1 MINIFSGKKDVFI
14 SMPTGA
20 GKSLCY
26 QLPAVVSTGITV
38 VVSPLLALMQDQ
50 LEHLQLL
57 NIPAETI
64 NSKMTA
70 KQRTKVLGDL
80 NKPRPKTKLLYIT
93 PEQAA
98 SDGCRTLIEGL
109 VKRQMLKY
117 FIVDEAHCVSQ
128 WGHDFRP
135 DYLKLGSF
143 RKIMP
148 NVPCVALTATATAQT
163 VEDIIQ
169 NLRLKNPVA
178 KFKTSCFRSNIYY
191 DIVMKDV
198 VHDPIEDLKRF
209 ALTALGRETNSE
221 EENSVIENWVR
232 LKKTLLNEYTSSVI
246 CIYLY
251 GYSWYQHSMYL

>member
-1 MINIFSGKKDVFI
+1 
-14 SMPTGA
+14 
-20 GKSLCY
+20 
-26 QLPAVVSTGITV
+26 
-38 VVSPLLALMQDQ
+38 
-50 LEHLQLL
+50 
-57 NIPAETI
+57 
-64 NSKMTA
+64 
-70 KQRTKVLGDL
+70 
-80 NKPRPKTKLLYIT
+80 
-93 PEQAA
+93 
-98 SDGCRTLIEGL
+98 
-109 VKRQMLKY
+109 
-117 FIVDEAHCVSQ
+117 
-128 WGHDFRP
+128 
-135 DYLKLGSF
+135 
-143 RKIMP
+143 MP

-232 LKKTLLNEYTSSVI
+232 LKKTLLNENTSSVI

-251 GYSWYQHSMYL
+251 GYGWYQHSMYS